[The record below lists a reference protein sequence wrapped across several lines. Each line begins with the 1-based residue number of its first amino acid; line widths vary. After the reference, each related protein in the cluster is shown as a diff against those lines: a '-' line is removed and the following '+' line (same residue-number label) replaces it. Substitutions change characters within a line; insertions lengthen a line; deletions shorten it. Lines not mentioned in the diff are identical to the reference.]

1 MNESPEFRPAR
12 SRVAAVVAGSV
23 AFALVDAVIGAR
35 LDVGRIAG
43 GTRTAL
49 FFQIILAHAAVVG
62 VGLGLV
68 LGALHLAFGR
78 VRVPL
83 KLFRPTMTTVV
94 IAAAAAAVVQFLN
107 WRLFEGPS
115 IAAKSWKPLVET
127 AFRILVIPGVPIA
140 VLVIAAMA
148 EARRPWRAIWGL
160 IFFAAGG
167 ACLWANANLFRQQYP
182 DLHTQLAIFALG
194 FFATGAHALLA
205 DTAFDFGRSRART
218 FVLVGAM
225 LAVLGATTAAKSH
238 VRYASVRGVAL
249 DRAYGVGKLTFVSGP
264 VINALA
270 ETPPAAART
279 VDVTDLMKALSTGDD
294 TEIQKTLD
302 GVYPDRKKLNVLM
315 IAVDTLR
322 SDHVGFLNPALVKQ
336 YGRSPTPNLD
346 ALAAESF
353 VFENAYTPYPTS
365 NYAYNGMFMS
375 LAPRITK
382 VYTDKYQPAIKHDPL
397 HPLPA
402 LAAKQGW
409 KTSAVASFNKVDLA
423 NPRLFKYLQ
432 DGFQIFNPDP
442 WESMASGAQ
451 IAASASELATRINA
465 EDRTPFFFWAHF
477 LDPHAPYQNNPG
489 FAFGPTTRD
498 WYVSDIAY
506 SDYYVGQFIEH
517 LKKLNLWQD
526 TIVVV
531 FSDHGEEF
539 GERGGRDHNGSVYEE
554 QIKVPLTIRLPSI
567 ASQGKRITSTVSLLD
582 LQPTLSRLLK
592 LDDPLPRL
600 GQSLLPLIFG
610 GENPEGGVAY
620 AEWFQMTGNFRS
632 TERRALVL
640 GRRKIIHRV
649 NEKSYEMYDL
659 AADPGEKT
667 SLIGEAR
674 DEEVLK
680 TLLAKWDERID
691 GYFGGNAASRRSAV
705 EPFQAILKKARDK
718 NAEAVALAKTDAGAA
733 RDASA
738 AARTAIIEYRNA
750 LMTGYGDV
758 YTHVNLTLTPEELDG
773 LFTALADL
781 YPELGDGPAAEA
793 LVTLARRRDRRFES
807 IYRKEIEPLRTG
819 ELAKLRGGAMEA
831 LIALTTFGD
840 ESVKLP
846 LQVAYSDPAMPFK
859 GAIAVGLARL
869 GDFTGADWLVLNLSS
884 LRFGS
889 VYRDSILASPK
900 IAALMTQAA
909 AERAVPPPSRMLR
922 DRLTEEDYRHNEIE
936 LAYVEAL
943 KHLKDEDA
951 TILLLRMARHTVSD
965 VRDAAQA
972 ALKERFTDPAEF
984 ARRLEAAD
992 EELTADNMLLNM
1004 TPEAA
1009 TPTYRRALEKG
1020 GVFNAA
1026 LRFRMA
1032 RAFHL
1037 GKNAEQARATLEEIA
1052 AKAPLEVDRALAQR
1066 RIAQLAFPLMQR
1078 ADAFGCRALSV
1089 SPPAIVRST
1098 QYFAVRARLKNTGT
1112 EPWWGGYAKGSVD
1125 IGLRFVQPDGT
1136 VYETVDEKNLTNRIT
1151 EAGVMPGEEIDVH
1164 LLGYG
1169 PRQKFAG
1176 KLALVFKNDRLTYGE
1191 KGLVY
1196 VAETTTDLDG
1206 RPASRPDS
1214 RPASRPASRP
1224 KGPAGVPPK

>member
-23 AFALVDAVIGAR
+23 VFALVDAAIGAR
-35 LDVGRIAG
+35 LDVGRVSG
-43 GTRTAL
+43 GARTAL
-49 FFQIILAHAAVVG
+49 FFQIILSHAAVFG

-68 LGALHLAFGR
+68 LGALHLALGR
-78 VRVPL
+78 IRVPL

-94 IAAAAAAVVQFLN
+94 IAVATTAVVQFLN
-107 WRLFEGPS
+107 WRLFEGPAIS
-115 IAAKSWKPLVET
+115 AKSWKPMAET

-140 VLVIAAMA
+140 VFLAAAMT
-148 EARRPWRAIWGL
+148 EARRPWRAVWGFAL
-160 IFFAAGG
+160 LAAGG

-182 DLHTQLAIFALG
+182 DLHTQLAIFGLG
-194 FFATGAHALLA
+194 FLAAGVHAVLS
-205 DTAFDFGRSRART
+205 DTMLDFGRTRART

-225 LAVLGATTAAKSH
+225 LAVLGASYVAKTH
-238 VRYASVRGVAL
+238 DRYPSVRGVAL
-249 DRAYGVGKLTFVSGP
+249 DRAFGVGKLAFVSGP
-264 VINALA
+264 VVNALTVTA
-270 ETPPAAART
+270 PSAAAKT
-279 VDVTDLMKALSTGDD
+279 VDVGDLLKALSTGDD

-302 GVYPDRKKLNVLM
+302 GLYPDRKKLNVLM

-322 SDHVGFLNPALVKQ
+322 ADHCGFLNPALAAQ

-397 HPLPA
+397 HALPE
-402 LAAKQGW
+402 LAARNGW

-423 NPRLFKYLQ
+423 NPRLFKYLK
-432 DGFQIFNPDP
+432 DGFQVFNPDP

-451 IAASASELATRINA
+451 IAASASNLAVRIGA

-477 LDPHAPYQNNPG
+477 LDPHAPYQDNPG
-489 FAFGPTTRD
+489 YKFGDTTKD

-506 SDYYVGQFIEH
+506 CDHYVGQFVEH
-517 LKKLNLWQD
+517 LKKLNLWKD
-526 TIVVV
+526 TIVVA

-554 QIKVPLTIRLPSI
+554 QIKVPLIVRLPGV
-567 ASQGKRITSTVSLLD
+567 APQGKRIKSTVSLLD
-582 LQPTLSRLLK
+582 LQPTLTRLLK

-610 GENPEGGVAY
+610 PENPEGGVAY

-632 TERRALVL
+632 TERRALIM

-649 NEKSYEMYDL
+649 NEKAYELYDL
-659 AADPGEKT
+659 GADPGEKN

-691 GYFGGNAASRRSAV
+691 GYFGGKAASRKSAT
-705 EPFQAILKKARDK
+705 EPFQAILKKVRDK
-718 NAEAVALAKTDAGAA
+718 NAEAKALAKTDAAA
-733 RDASA
+733 GRDATA
-738 AARTAIIEYRNA
+738 AARAAVVEYRNA

-758 YTHVNLTLTPEELDG
+758 YTHVALTLTPEELDG
-773 LFTALADL
+773 LFTSLAEL
-781 YPELGDGPAAEA
+781 YPELEEGPAAEA

-819 ELAKLRGGAMEA
+819 EIAKLRGGAMEA
-831 LIALTTFGD
+831 LIALTTLGD

-869 GDFTGADWLVLNLSS
+869 GDFTGADWLVLNLSA

-889 VYRDSILASPK
+889 VYRDSILAAPK
-900 IAALMTQAA
+900 IAALLT
-909 AERAVPPPSRMLR
+909 PNSGLPPSRMLR

-943 KHLKDEDA
+943 GHLKDEDA

-965 VRDAAQA
+965 VRDAAQI
-972 ALKERFTDPAEF
+972 ALKERFTDPAEL
-984 ARRLEAAD
+984 ARRLDAAD

-1037 GKNAEQARATLEEIA
+1037 GKNTDQARATLEEIA
-1052 AKAPLEVDRALAQR
+1052 ARAPLAVDRELAKR
-1066 RIAQLAFPLMQR
+1066 RIAQLAFPILQR
-1078 ADAFGCRALSV
+1078 PEAFGCEVKSIT
-1089 SPPAIVRST
+1089 PPSIIRST
-1098 QYFAVRARLKNTGT
+1098 QFFAVRARLKNTGT

-1125 IGLRFVQPDGT
+1125 IGVRFVQPDGT

-1151 EAGVMPGEEIDVH
+1151 EAGVLPGEEIDVH

-1176 KLALVFKNDRLTYGE
+1176 KLAIVFRNDRLNYPN

-1196 VAETTTDLDG
+1196 VADQATDLDG
-1206 RPASRPDS
+1206 RPANRPETRTTS
-1214 RPASRPASRP
+1214 RPASRPG
-1224 KGPAGVPPK
+1224 KPAAVPPK